1 MTGVIICGGR
11 IEDYNRAGKY
21 CRGADIVIS
30 ADSGA
35 RHCKALGI
43 VPDIVLGDFD
53 SIDRGDFRELEAAG
67 AEILRYPVEKD
78 MTDSELAV
86 ETAIKSGCSRVILLG
101 SFGSRLDHSISNLFL
116 LKKLHDA
123 NVEGIIAD
131 EKNEIRLI
139 SGSIK
144 LNSISI
150 SLNSGS
156 IGLNND
162 SISLDNGNISQN
174 NGSISQNNGSIS
186 QNNGSISPN
195 KDSISPNKDSISLN
209 KDSIS
214 LNNGSTGL
222 YNGSIRLKREDG
234 VFVSLVPFG
243 GDASGVSTRG
253 LYYPLDGAVLR
264 MGSSRGISNVFVD
277 DEAYVEVK
285 DGLLLVIL
293 SRE

>member
-186 QNNGSISPN
+186 
-195 KDSISPNKDSISLN
+195 PNKDSISLN

-222 YNGSIRLKREDG
+222 YNGSIKLKREDG

>member
-1 MTGVIICGGR
+1 M
-11 IEDYNRAGKY
+11 
-21 CRGADIVIS
+21 
-30 ADSGA
+30 
-35 RHCKALGI
+35 
-43 VPDIVLGDFD
+43 
-53 SIDRGDFRELEAAG
+53 
-67 AEILRYPVEKD
+67 
-78 MTDSELAV
+78 
-86 ETAIKSGCSRVILLG
+86 
-101 SFGSRLDHSISNLFL
+101 
-116 LKKLHDA
+116 KKLHDA

-174 NGSISQNNGSIS
+174 NGSIS
-186 QNNGSISPN
+186 PN
-195 KDSISPNKDSISLN
+195 KDSISPN

>member
-11 IEDYNRAGKY
+11 IKDYNRAGKY
-21 CRGADIVIS
+21 CCGADIVIS

-53 SIDRGDFRELEAAG
+53 SIDSGDYCEFEAAG
-67 AEILRYPVEKD
+67 AEIFRYPAEKD

-86 ETAIKSGCSRVILLG
+86 ETAIDRGCSRVILLG
-101 SFGSRLDHSISNLFL
+101 AVGSRLDHSISNLFL

-123 NVEGIIAD
+123 NVEGIIVD

-139 SGSIK
+139 SS
-144 LNSISI
+144 
-150 SLNSGS
+150 
-156 IGLNND
+156 
-162 SISLDNGNISQN
+162 
-174 NGSISQNNGSIS
+174 
-186 QNNGSISPN
+186 
-195 KDSISPNKDSISLN
+195 
-209 KDSIS
+209 
-214 LNNGSTGL
+214 
-222 YNGSIRLKREDG
+222 SIRLKREDG
-234 VFVSLVPFG
+234 VFVSLLPISG
-243 GDASGVSTRG
+243 EASGVSTRG

-293 SRE
+293 SRD

>member
-150 SLNSGS
+150 
-156 IGLNND
+156 GLNND

-174 NGSISQNNGSIS
+174 NGSISQNNG
-186 QNNGSISPN
+186 
-195 KDSISPNKDSISLN
+195 SISPNKDSISLN

>member
-1 MTGVIICGGR
+1 M
-11 IEDYNRAGKY
+11 
-21 CRGADIVIS
+21 
-30 ADSGA
+30 
-35 RHCKALGI
+35 
-43 VPDIVLGDFD
+43 PDIVLGDFD

-86 ETAIKSGCSRVILLG
+86 DTAIKSGGSRVILLG

-162 SISLDNGNISQN
+162 SISLDNGNISL
-174 NGSISQNNGSIS
+174 
-186 QNNGSISPN
+186 
-195 KDSISPNKDSISLN
+195 NKDSISLN